1 MKVGDL
7 VRFKYGL
14 EGLGTHTGIIVA
26 SASDGAP
33 GVHVDVMW
41 FGPDV
46 QWRHRND
53 GFTSEMKM
61 FLEVI
66 REEGTQTNCQRG
78 ER

>member
-14 EGLGTHTGIIVA
+14 EGLSATTGIIVA
-26 SASDGAP
+26 AASDFPSGT
-33 GVHVDVMW
+33 VDVMW
-41 FGPDV
+41 FGPEV
-46 QWRHRND
+46 QWRHRDD

-66 REEGTQTNCQRG
+66 KEEGTQTNYQRG
-78 ER
+78 E